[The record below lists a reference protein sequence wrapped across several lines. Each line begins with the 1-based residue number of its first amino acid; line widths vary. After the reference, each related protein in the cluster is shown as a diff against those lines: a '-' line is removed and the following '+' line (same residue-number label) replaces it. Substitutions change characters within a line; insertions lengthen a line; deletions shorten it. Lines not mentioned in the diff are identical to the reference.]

1 MAMLEESY
9 ALGAPPDFI
18 TCRDFCHV
26 SKTIITPTDDKR
38 M

>member
-26 SKTIITPTDDKR
+26 SKK
-38 M
+38 MSLKL